1 MKLFSV
7 LQIVIYIIAASVVGY
22 FLLVGLLAIP
32 VFQREAIYLNHIT
45 LTWFQDLGIPE
56 QWGFL
61 RGQVTPFRLS
71 TPDGETIHAWHILP
85 LGLYQKHEQALV
97 AEPAGG
103 FVDDVTTSLS
113 FKLLRDDPEALL
125 VLYFHG
131 AAGTLG
137 SGFRPPSYRAMYAG
151 ASDKIHTV
159 AIDYRGFGASTGT
172 PSEEGLLT
180 DALTLAKWAIQDAG
194 IPPSR
199 IVLFGQSLGT
209 AVAISLARHLAA
221 RPDNSV
227 LFSGMVLVAPFA
239 DVELLTATYRI
250 AGTIPILDP
259 LAAFPRLLAFF
270 NKFILHKWPSK
281 DTLSAFVKNCE
292 TMAGV
297 HGLKYHITVIHAQ
310 DDYDIPW
317 SHSDQVFWHAVSAA
331 RAPLGVGFEELEREK
346 DETKTSLGAA
356 GWTVS
361 YKTPRGVIR
370 EEIAKWGL
378 HDRIMSYP
386 LVSLAVLRA
395 FEEGTGSNMLGGP
408 SERVM

>member
-7 LQIVIYIIAASVVGY
+7 LQIAICIIAATVVGY
-22 FLLVGLLAIP
+22 FLFVGLLAIP
-32 VFQREAIYLNHIT
+32 FLQSQAIYLNHLT

-61 RGQVTPFRLS
+61 KGQVTPFRLS

-85 LGLYQKHEQALV
+85 LGLYRRHEQDLV
-97 AEPAGG
+97 AETAG

-151 ASDKIHTV
+151 APDKIHTV

-180 DALTLAKWAIQDAG
+180 DALTLAEWAMQDAG

-209 AVAISLARHLAA
+209 AVAISLARHLAS
-221 RPDNSV
+221 RPDSV
-227 LFSGMVLVAPFA
+227 LFSGMVLVVPFA

-250 AGTIPILDP
+250 AGTIPILGP

-281 DTLSAFVKNCE
+281 DNLAEFVGNCE
-292 TMAGV
+292 AMAG
-297 HGLKYHITVIHAQ
+297 HGRKYHITVIHAQ

-331 RAPLGVGFEELEREK
+331 RAPLGVSFEELEREK
-346 DETKTSLGAA
+346 DETKASLGAA
-356 GWTVS
+356 GWTVN
-361 YKTPRGVIR
+361 YKTARGVIR

-386 LVSLAVLRA
+386 IVSLAVLRA
-395 FEEGTGSNMLGGP
+395 FEEGTA
-408 SERVM
+408 

>member
-7 LQIVIYIIAASVVGY
+7 LQIAIYIIAASVVGY
-22 FLLVGLLAIP
+22 CLFVGLLAIP
-32 VFQREAIYLNHIT
+32 FFQSQAIYLNHIT
-45 LTWFQDLGIPE
+45 LTWLAA
-56 QWGFL
+56 
-61 RGQVTPFRLS
+61 
-71 TPDGETIHAWHILP
+71 ETA
-85 LGLYQKHEQALV
+85 
-97 AEPAGG
+97 G

-125 VLYFHG
+125 VLYLHG

-137 SGFRPPSYRAMYAG
+137 SGFRPPSYRTMYAG
-151 ASDKIHTV
+151 APDKIHTV
-159 AIDYRGFGASTGT
+159 AIDYRGLGASTGT

-180 DALTLAKWAIQDAG
+180 DALTLAEWAMQDAG

-209 AVAISLARHLAA
+209 AVAISLARHLAS
-221 RPDNSV
+221 RPDSV

-281 DTLSAFVKNCE
+281 DNLAAFVGNCE
-292 TMAGV
+292 TMAG

-331 RAPLGVGFEELEREK
+331 RAPREFNFEELEREK

-356 GWTVS
+356 GWTVN
-361 YKTPRGVIR
+361 YKTARGAIR

-386 LVSLAVLRA
+386 IVSLTVLRA
-395 FEEGTGSNMLGGP
+395 FEEGTA
-408 SERVM
+408 

>member
-1 MKLFSV
+1 
-7 LQIVIYIIAASVVGY
+7 
-22 FLLVGLLAIP
+22 
-32 VFQREAIYLNHIT
+32 
-45 LTWFQDLGIPE
+45 
-56 QWGFL
+56 
-61 RGQVTPFRLS
+61 VTPFRLS

-85 LGLYQKHEQALV
+85 LGLYRRHEQDLA
-97 AEPAGG
+97 AETAG

-125 VLYFHG
+125 VLYLHG

-151 ASDKIHTV
+151 APDKIHTV

-180 DALTLAKWAIQDAG
+180 DALTLAEWAMQDAG

-209 AVAISLARHLAA
+209 AVAISLAHHLAS
-221 RPDNSV
+221 RPDSV

-281 DTLSAFVKNCE
+281 DNLAAFVGNCE
-292 TMAGV
+292 TMAG
-297 HGLKYHITVIHAQ
+297 HGLKYHITMIHAQ

-317 SHSDQVFWHAVSAA
+317 SHSDQIFWHAVSAA
-331 RAPLGVGFEELEREK
+331 RAPLGISFEELEREK

-356 GWTVS
+356 GWTVN
-361 YKTPRGVIR
+361 YKTARGVIR

-386 LVSLAVLRA
+386 IVSLAVLRA
-395 FEEGTGSNMLGGP
+395 FEEGT
-408 SERVM
+408 V